1 MQDLSSQTRDQTLT
15 LCIGRHRLNCC
26 TVREVLKTN
35 KQTNKQTETALC
47 SQQEQREGTQIPHV
61 FPAITHIRLLPL
73 LT

>member
-15 LCIGRHRLNCC
+15 VCIERQRLNCF
-26 TVREVLKTN
+26 TVREFLN
-35 KQTNKQTETALC
+35 KQTKRKTVLG
-47 SQQEQREGTQIPHV
+47 SQQEQREGTDIPHV